1 MRNKRYYKDKEN
13 LIRLLSKNIFS
24 EGLWDNVG
32 LAIKVALDLGVKAKI
47 IKKTVPSI
55 KFEGR
60 VNYIKGKLTKNKNFK
75 ILVDGCHS
83 DASTKNLANYL
94 RKIKVPIY
102 GIWGC
107 LKNKNP
113 EKLIKNFK
121 GNFRKLVTIQIP
133 DEPNSSNSIELKKIA
148 VKNGFNSVSSSSI
161 RQALNNIPKKEKC
174 VVVIFG
180 SLYLAGYVL
189 GIN

>member
-1 MRNKRYYKDKEN
+1 M
-13 LIRLLSKNIFS
+13 
-24 EGLWDNVG
+24 
-32 LAIKVALDLGVKAKI
+32 
-47 IKKTVPSI
+47 
-55 KFEGR
+55 
-60 VNYIKGKLTKNKNFK
+60 
-75 ILVDGCHS
+75 
-83 DASTKNLANYL
+83 
-94 RKIKVPIY
+94 PIY

-133 DEPNSSNSIELKKIA
+133 DEPNSSNPNELKRIA
-148 VKNGFNSVSSSSI
+148 VENGFNSISSSSI
-161 RQALNNIPKKEKC
+161 HEALNNIPKKKRC
-174 VVVIFG
+174 VVGIFG

>member
-1 MRNKRYYKDKEN
+1 M
-13 LIRLLSKNIFS
+13 
-24 EGLWDNVG
+24 
-32 LAIKVALDLGVKAKI
+32 
-47 IKKTVPSI
+47 
-55 KFEGR
+55 
-60 VNYIKGKLTKNKNFK
+60 
-75 ILVDGCHS
+75 
-83 DASTKNLANYL
+83 
-94 RKIKVPIY
+94 PIY